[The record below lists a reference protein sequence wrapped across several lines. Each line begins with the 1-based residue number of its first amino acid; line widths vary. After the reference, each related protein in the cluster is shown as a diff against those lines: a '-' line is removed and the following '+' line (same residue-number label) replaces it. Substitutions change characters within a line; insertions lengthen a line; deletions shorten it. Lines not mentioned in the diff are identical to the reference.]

1 MNRQTATWAIIAWD
15 SDPQLGPVSPEYQRS
30 RRDLRQSPSDHTTRY
45 FVLSSRHD
53 FTADRYP
60 ASTIQGVYDREFALM
75 NRPAKNCP
83 PGTSA
88 SLGLR
93 TPNVD
98 NIKDQVFATTGQS
111 ASYIIAIISPYLT
124 LINIQRYNLR

>member
-60 ASTIQGVYDREFALM
+60 AATIQGVYNKDREFALI
-75 NRPAKNCP
+75 NRPTKNCV

-88 SLGLR
+88 SLGSR
-93 TPNVD
+93 TLNVD
-98 NIKDQVFATTGQS
+98 NIKEQGFRHDWSVRNYFS
-111 ASYIIAIISPYLT
+111 VSYLD
-124 LINIQRYNLR
+124 